1 MTGAPPFAG
10 SARGVLCP
18 KIKTNMNFTK
28 LLLKSKLCIGLCAW
42 LLLTPFISTKLHAQ
56 QGTVNVTGTV
66 LTEKDDPLS
75 GVTVLAKK
83 NNPTEVLTAV
93 TDAKGIFTF
102 NNLAAGASYDF
113 SFSFTGYHDH
123 ALSNVH
129 VVAGKNNSILVK
141 LKNNFTQLGE
151 VVVTTAL
158 GITRQQKAL
167 GFSAQQVDGE
177 ELNDAR
183 SNNWSSA
190 LSGKIAGLQLLSSG
204 SGPVNSTR
212 ITLRGDISLNPNNNN
227 ALIVVDGVPMSN
239 RNMTTSGVDNA
250 YGAGS
255 GNDVP
260 IDFGNGI
267 SDINPD
273 DIESITVLKGPG
285 ATALY
290 GSRAGNGA
298 VLITTKSGSRKD
310 KGVGVTINSNISF
323 NTVLKWPD
331 YQYEYGQGTGKAVNA
346 AGEKYYSY
354 GATVDGPS
362 TSGTS
367 SAYGPRFNGQ
377 MYYQYDP
384 AKQGRGDERTLWQPY
399 KDNIKG
405 FWRTGYTLTNS
416 VALEGGSDR
425 GTARLSV
432 THSKNEWIMPNTG
445 YERITAQT
453 SLSFK
458 VSDKLKIA
466 TKINY
471 TNKQSDNLPATGYNN
486 QSIAYFMIFQNPN
499 VDLAWYKDKWKKG
512 QEQVDQVHPF
522 SSFIDNPYLIAY
534 EMTNAIN
541 NNTVVGSISAT
552 YEISKKFNI
561 LLRSGINMMDEDR
574 RQRRPFSTAN
584 FLKGYYK
591 EQGITD
597 YEVNSDFLLSY
608 RDKLGKNFAVT
619 ASVGANSMTHK
630 YNRIDSYIDG
640 LVIPAVYKLTN
651 GQASAMV
658 KVYDKNYKVNSV
670 YGTAALS
677 YKNKYFIDL
686 TARNDWSSTLPA
698 ASWSF
703 FYPSLNTSFI
713 LSDIFKLPKAISYAK
728 FRMSLADGGND
739 TDPYQTQKYYGT
751 SEFASS
757 GSVNQVL
764 FNDKLKPEI
773 STNYEAGLD
782 IRFLKNRIGIDFTF
796 YNNITRNQI
805 TPVPLDPTTG
815 YTSAIINSGKV
826 RNRGIELIINA
837 KPIVHKYFKWNTT
850 INWSKNQ
857 NKVLYLAEEFG
868 GIGKQDIGYG
878 GNATIQA
885 RVGGTTGD
893 IYGFGF
899 VRSPDGQIVYTAD
912 GLPER
917 PADIQYIGCAF
928 ADWKGGI
935 QNEFTYKNI
944 RFSFLVDGQYG
955 GIIYSQTHHKMTE
968 QGKLEHTLRGREEN
982 YIIGEGVVRDAG
994 GHYSINTKKVLP
1006 VDYYT
1011 EYYRRANVEA
1021 NSFDASYLK
1030 LREVRLEYALSKK
1043 ILSRTFIKQA
1053 VFAVYGRDLL
1063 MLTSFPMF
1071 DPETAALNGNTLLP
1085 GVEMGQLPSTRTMGV
1100 NITLKF

>member
-1 MTGAPPFAG
+1 M
-10 SARGVLCP
+10 
-18 KIKTNMNFTK
+18 
-28 LLLKSKLCIGLCAW
+28 
-42 LLLTPFISTKLHAQ
+42 
-56 QGTVNVTGTV
+56 TGTV
-66 LTEKDDPLS
+66 LTEKEEPLS
-75 GVTVLAKK
+75 GVTVQAKK
-83 NNPTEVLTAV
+83 NNSAEVFT
-93 TDAKGIFTF
+93 TMTNAKGIFTF
-102 NNLAAGASYDF
+102 DNLTAGVAYDF
-113 SFSFTGYHDH
+113 FVSSTGYQDH
-123 ALSNVH
+123 IVKNVT
-129 VVAGKNNSILVK
+129 VVAGKNNSVLVK
-141 LKNNFTQLGE
+141 MKNSFAQLSE

-167 GFSAQQVDGE
+167 GYSAQKVEADD
-177 ELNDAR
+177 LNDAR

-190 LSGKIAGLQLLSSG
+190 LSGKIAGLQLLSAG

-310 KGVGVTINSNISF
+310 KGIGVTINSNISF

-331 YQYEYGQGTGKAVNA
+331 YQYEYGQGTGKAVNT

-354 GATVDGPS
+354 GATVDGAS

-384 AKQGRGDERTLWQPY
+384 EKQGRGDDRTLWRPY

-405 FWRTGYTLTNS
+405 FWRTGYTITNS
-416 VALEGGSDR
+416 VALEGGNDR

-445 YERITAQT
+445 YERISAQT

-458 VSDKLKIA
+458 ISDRLKIS
-466 TKINY
+466 TKVNY

-512 QEQVDQVHPF
+512 FEQVDQVHPF

-534 EMTNAIN
+534 EMTNAVN
-541 NNTVVGSISAT
+541 SNMVVGSLSAT
-552 YEISKKFNI
+552 YEISKKFDI
-561 LLRSGINMMDEDR
+561 LFRSGINMMDEDR

-597 YEVNSDFLLSY
+597 YEVNSDFLFTY
-608 RDKLGKNFAVT
+608 HDKLGKNFAVN

-630 YNRIDSYIDG
+630 YNRVDSYVDG
-640 LVIPAVYKLTN
+640 LVIPGVYKLSN

-658 KVYDKNYKVNSV
+658 KTYDKNYKVNSV
-670 YGTAALS
+670 YGMAALS
-677 YKNKYFIDL
+677 YKNKYFIDV

-703 FYPSLNTSFI
+703 FYPSVNTSFI
-713 LSDIFKLPKAISYAK
+713 LSDIFKLPKLISYAK
-728 FRMSLADGGND
+728 LRMSVADGGND

-764 FNDKLKPEI
+764 YNATLKPEI

-782 IRFLKNRIGIDFTF
+782 IRFLKNRIGIDATF
-796 YNNITRNQI
+796 YNNTTRNQI
-805 TPVPLDPTTG
+805 VPVPLDPTTG

-826 RNRGIELIINA
+826 RNRGVELVITA
-837 KPIVHKYFKWNTT
+837 KPIIRKNFKWNTT

-857 NKVLYLAEEFG
+857 NKVLHLAEEFG

-899 VRSPDGQIVYTAD
+899 VRSPEGKIVYTAD

-935 QNEFTYKNI
+935 QNEFTYKNF

-982 YIIGEGVVRDAG
+982 YIIGDGVVMDAS
-994 GHYSINTKKVLP
+994 GHYTANTKKVLP

-1030 LREVRLEYALSKK
+1030 LREARLEYTLSKK
-1043 ILSRTFIKQA
+1043 VLSRTFIKQA

-1063 MLTSFPMF
+1063 MLTSFPIF